1 AATTDI
7 RGADER
13 LGTWRANANP
23 LPQRPI
29 CRRRACSL
37 PNSPGLHSIPKKC
50 HGCRSCGPRRKL
62 HNAPGLCRGGN
73 MSRLNSIL
81 CVICIMA
88 LPMMLGGCAGALIVG
103 GLAAAGGS
111 GYAAAQER
119 GVGGAVGDLDIQ
131 TDIERAFVDNGP
143 GLQEGITTT
152 VYQGRVMLTGR
163 VATPDMKARAEQVS
177 GRVTGVKALYDE
189 VEVAPPGSTWD
200 ATKDSWITAR
210 LRSEMMLDPDIRS
223 GNYTIDTSNGSV
235 YLIGLARTPAELEL
249 ATRIARY
256 IPGVKRVV
264 SYVELRSGAPIAERP
279 LTSGPAPASPV
290 PSATSIGPR
299 TPTTAPQ
306 AG

>member
-1 AATTDI
+1 
-7 RGADER
+7 
-13 LGTWRANANP
+13 
-23 LPQRPI
+23 
-29 CRRRACSL
+29 
-37 PNSPGLHSIPKKC
+37 
-50 HGCRSCGPRRKL
+50 
-62 HNAPGLCRGGN
+62 

-163 VATPDMKARAEQVS
+163 VATPDMKARAVQVA
-177 GRVTGVKALYDE
+177 GRVAGVKALYDE

-223 GNYTIDTSNGSV
+223 ANYTIDTSNRSV
-235 YLIGLARTPAELEL
+235 YLIGSARSQAELEL
-249 ATRIARY
+249 AARIARY

-264 SYVELRSGAPIAERP
+264 SYVELRPGVPIAEQP
-279 LTSGPAPASPV
+279 PAPPPGPAPVTGGSPNML
-290 PSATSIGPR
+290 G
-299 TPTTAPQ
+299 TAPRSAPIEVQ
-306 AG
+306 KL